1 MKRST
6 AADITK
12 FINDRVVLVDD
23 IGPFIP
29 MSETKR
35 IMRDLMSVFEEIYC
49 GTTPD
54 KHAGQVFFVRSD
66 KTGKVFFKSRVK

>member
-35 IMRDLMSVFEEIYC
+35 IMRD
-49 GTTPD
+49 
-54 KHAGQVFFVRSD
+54 
-66 KTGKVFFKSRVK
+66 